1 MSTEPKTFRKKP
13 VEIQAMQWDGEY
25 DTADAL
31 WEWTQFVVAHNEDGT
46 PHMVAT
52 DFMVLGEDDAYEV
65 FRCYDEDLELIPG
78 NEVEQRRKEGY
89 SAVIHDR
96 LHDTWV
102 NVREGDWIIKGVQ
115 GEFYPCRP
123 DVFAATYDEV
133 TS

>member
-1 MSTEPKTFRKKP
+1 MTTTPTTFRKKP
-13 VEIQAMQWDGEY
+13 VEIQAMQWDGGY

-31 WEWTQFVVAHNEDGT
+31 WEWTQFVVSRKEDGT

-65 FRCYDEDLELIPG
+65 FRCYDEDLELVPG
-78 NEVEQRRKEGY
+78 NEIDERRKEGY
-89 SAVIHDR
+89 SAVIRDR

-102 NVREGDWIIKGVQ
+102 NVREGDWIIKGIQ
-115 GEFYPCRP
+115 GVYPCRP

>member
-89 SAVIHDR
+89 SAVIRDR

-102 NVREGDWIIKGVQ
+102 NVREGDWIIMGVR

-133 TS
+133 AS